1 MKRKSKRSRK
11 KFRQADELTASV
23 PGGLD
28 LWKAGIEGGVRWAS
42 AADPSEVNRYI
53 GLHEPDIKI
62 DMELIDGPEAIS
74 VTVTFSGAFTPPSV
88 YAAEYPESSRVMSE
102 PEAWLY
108 WAGWLAGVTE
118 QSARIALAPLMAA
131 TAPVRTLEMD
141 PPRHHECP
149 ICWVER
155 NLGVR
160 IVIREPGDSKEA
172 A

>member
-1 MKRKSKRSRK
+1 MKRKSERSRK
-11 KFRQADELTASV
+11 KFRKADELTASV

-28 LWKAGIEGGVRWAS
+28 LWKAGVNEGVRWAS
-42 AADPSEVNRYI
+42 AADPSEVNRYV
-53 GLHEPDIKI
+53 GLRELDIKI

-74 VTVTFSGAFTPPSV
+74 VTVSFSGAFTPPSA
-88 YAAEYPESSRVMSE
+88 YAAEFPEASRVMSE

-108 WAGWLAGVTE
+108 WAGWLAGVKE
-118 QSARIALAPLMAA
+118 RSARIALAPLMAA
-131 TAPVRTLEMD
+131 TSTVRTLEMD

-149 ICWVER
+149 ICWIER

-160 IVIREPGDSKEA
+160 VVIREPGDSKEA

>member
-1 MKRKSKRSRK
+1 MKQKGKRNK
-11 KFRQADELTASV
+11 KDVRQADDLTASV

-28 LWKAGIEGGVRWAS
+28 LWKAGVKEGERWAS
-42 AADPSEVNRYI
+42 AADPNEVNRYI
-53 GLHEPDIKI
+53 GLREPDIKI

-74 VTVTFSGAFTPPSV
+74 VTVSFSGAFTPPSA
-88 YAAEYPESSRVMSE
+88 YAAEYPEASRVMSE

-108 WAGWLAGVTE
+108 WAGWLAGVKE
-118 QSARIALAPLMAA
+118 RSARIALAPLMAA
-131 TAPVRTLEMD
+131 TAPVRILEMD

-149 ICWVER
+149 ICWIER

-160 IVIREPGDSKEA
+160 VVIREPDDSKEA